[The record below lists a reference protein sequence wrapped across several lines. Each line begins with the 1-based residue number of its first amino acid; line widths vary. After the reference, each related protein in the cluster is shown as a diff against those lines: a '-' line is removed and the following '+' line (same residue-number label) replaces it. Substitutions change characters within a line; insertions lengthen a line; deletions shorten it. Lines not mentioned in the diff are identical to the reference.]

1 MTPGPV
7 LFDLQTLQSPG
18 LRERAVA
25 RYVSEL
31 AVALEQRHPQL
42 VGRYLL
48 NPDLLA
54 PDDVGTLVS
63 AGKEVGYLDPSDPVA
78 AEARVLHVISPFDP
92 TVPTERIWPRWAHE
106 RGLRLCATVCDP
118 IPARPDDESLDDL
131 RERTRHSAGLEVL
144 RAADALLTTS
154 VATSQS
160 LEENLRIEPARLHIV
175 GSGIERLFVPPRSKE
190 IAYLSAQ
197 ASVPNLEPSFVLCP
211 ALGDGPGNV
220 EVLIAAFARLP
231 ALLRSS
237 RQLVVCGPIPARVV
251 DRLRE
256 VADAEGVSRRVLFA
270 GPLPTE
276 GMLRLY
282 QAAALVCFPWLSREC
297 SPVVAEAM
305 ACGAVALAA
314 NVGVARELFSPVA
327 RFDPA
332 SPAAIS
338 ASIERGLCDEG
349 FRQVALRSVSITN
362 TTWVEVADRTAAL
375 YEKLLARPGRPW
387 RRRRR
392 RLAIVSPFPPV
403 VSGVA
408 NYSFRLVEELAAVG
422 GLDIDCFADG
432 LEFSPGPP
440 CAPTGLAVYDA
451 RSLPAVEAATAGY
464 DDIVYVLGNSEF
476 HATALALLRR
486 RRGTVL
492 AHDVRLSG
500 LYRFASRSGAAV
512 PKGAPTPPQ
521 RIREPFLEKG
531 PVLSHEVRTTETE
544 PRDPLMAGEV
554 IGLADRF
561 LVTSQ
566 AAARLAR
573 VEAGPRLASRVG
585 VVDFA
590 TEALR
595 AGVDSVTAP
604 VPVEP
609 GVRVVAS
616 FGIVDPIK
624 QPHKLLRC
632 FATLVAS
639 RPDLVVALVGPV
651 STELASSLGGL
662 GEVLGLDGRLF
673 ITGRVD
679 AGVYLDWLRRAELA
693 VQLRASFSGEAS
705 AAVGDCLACGVPMV
719 VTDIGWMGDLP
730 DDVARKVPV
739 DVTSLDLAE
748 ACASLLDD
756 SAARGVLSTRAR
768 SYASAHTFAVAAR
781 SLLATLAETPAA
793 AG

>member
-18 LRERAVA
+18 LREGAVA
-25 RYVSEL
+25 RYAYEL
-31 AVALEQRHPQL
+31 AVALEQAHPQL

-48 NPDLLA
+48 NPDLPVPGDLG
-54 PDDVGTLVS
+54 PLVS
-63 AGKEVGYLDPSDPVA
+63 AGKVGYQDPSDPVA
-78 AEARVLHVISPFDP
+78 AEAHLLHVISPFDP
-92 TVPTERIWPRWAHE
+92 AVAMERIWPRWAHE

-118 IPARPDDESLDDL
+118 VPARRGAESLADV
-131 RERTRHSAGLEVL
+131 REWARHSAGLELL

-154 VATSQS
+154 AATSRS
-160 LEENLRIEPARLHIV
+160 LEENLRIAPARLHTV
-175 GSGIERLFVPPRSKE
+175 GSGIERLFVPPRSKQD
-190 IAYLSAQ
+190 AYLLAQ
-197 ASVPNLEPSFVLCP
+197 ASLPDLKSSIVLCP
-211 ALGDGPGNV
+211 ALGDGSDHV
-220 EVLIAAFARLP
+220 EALIAAFARLP

-237 RQLVVCGPIPARVV
+237 RQLVVCGHIPEQAA
-251 DRLRE
+251 DRLRD
-256 VADAEGVSRRVLFA
+256 VADAEGVEGRVLFSGA
-270 GPLPTE
+270 VPTE
-276 GMLRLY
+276 AMLRLY
-282 QAAALVCFPWLSREC
+282 QAAELVCFPWISREDG
-297 SPVVAEAM
+297 PAVAEAL
-305 ACGAVALAA
+305 ACGAVAIAA
-314 NVGVARELFSPVA
+314 DVGDSREHFSPAA
-327 RFDPA
+327 RFDPT

-349 FRQVALRSVSITN
+349 FRDVALHSVSVTN
-362 TTWVEVADRTAAL
+362 TTWVEVADRTAAV
-375 YEKLLARPGRPW
+375 YEEQLARRGHPW

-392 RLAIVSPFPPV
+392 LAMVSPFPPV
-403 VSGVA
+403 ASGVA
-408 NYSFRLVEELAAVG
+408 NYSFRLVEELATSSG
-422 GLDIDCFADG
+422 FDIDCFADG
-432 LEFSPGPP
+432 LKFSPGPP
-440 CAPTGLAVYDA
+440 RAPTGLAVHDA
-451 RSLPAVEAATAGY
+451 RSFPAVEAATAGY
-464 DDIVYVLGNSEF
+464 DDIVYVFGNSEF

-492 AHDVRLSG
+492 AHDVRLNG
-500 LYRFASRSGAAV
+500 LYRFASGPGAAF
-512 PKGAPTPPQ
+512 PQGALEAPP
-521 RIREPFLEKG
+521 RIYGPFLPEQ
-531 PVLSHEVRTTETE
+531 PAFPHEVGTTEAQSH
-544 PRDPLMAGEV
+544 DPLMAREV

-595 AGVDSVTAP
+595 AGTDSKSAP
-604 VPVEP
+604 SPIEP
-609 GVRVVAS
+609 GGRVVAS

-624 QPHKLLRC
+624 QPYKLLRC
-632 FATLVAS
+632 FATLAAS
-639 RPDLVVALVGPV
+639 RPGLVVALVGPV
-651 STELASSLGGL
+651 STELAASLGGL
-662 GEVLGLDGRLF
+662 GEALGLGGRLF

-679 AGVYLDWLRRAELA
+679 DGVYLDWMRRAELA

-739 DVTSLDLAE
+739 DVTSIDLAE

-756 SAARGVLSTRAR
+756 SAARGALSTGAR
-768 SYASAHTFAVAAR
+768 RYASAHTFEVAAR
-781 SLLATLAETPAA
+781 SLLETLAEAPAA